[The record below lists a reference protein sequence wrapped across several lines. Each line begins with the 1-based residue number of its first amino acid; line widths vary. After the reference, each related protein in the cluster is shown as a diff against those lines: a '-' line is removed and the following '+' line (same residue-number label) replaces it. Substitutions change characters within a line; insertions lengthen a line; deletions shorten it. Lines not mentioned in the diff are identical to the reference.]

1 MTWTL
6 DMYMDLD
13 MDMDM
18 DMDLDMDMD
27 MDMDLVD
34 ISKSRTSIA
43 QLLFSLAAR
52 EELFD
57 SNHFRRMLWSS
68 FEKVVFLLSMR
79 TRKHIVISPQSSV
92 LNLIAFLLWNA
103 NSLFC
108 TKKLN
113 LRCFVVNFKNL
124 NTLIIKL

>member
-13 MDMDM
+13 MDMDL
-18 DMDLDMDMD
+18 DLDMDMD

-34 ISKSRTSIA
+34 ISQSRTSIA

-103 NSLFC
+103 NSIFG

-113 LRCFVVNFKNL
+113 SRCFVVNFKNV

>member
-13 MDMDM
+13 MDMDL
-18 DMDLDMDMD
+18 DLDMDMD
-27 MDMDLVD
+27 MDMDLVA

-79 TRKHIVISPQSSV
+79 ARKHISPQFSV
-92 LNLIAFLLWNA
+92 PNLIAFLLWNA

>member
-13 MDMDM
+13 MDMDL
-18 DMDLDMDMD
+18 DLDMDMD
-27 MDMDLVD
+27 MDMDLVA

-79 TRKHIVISPQSSV
+79 ARKHSVISPQFSV
-92 LNLIAFLLWNA
+92 PNLIAFLLWNA
-103 NSLFC
+103 NSIFG

-113 LRCFVVNFKNL
+113 SRCFVVNFKNL
-124 NTLIIKL
+124 NTLIVKL